1 MTPGVID
8 PARLHA
14 GVATF
19 ETLCFSDGNIVS
31 LCVGMVV
38 TLERDCQVPFCMQRG
53 GFSKGGAGSQRGAA
67 SDEGRGLRGRP
78 EGYARRVTARENSNS
93 NVANS
98 TMMVAAD
105 SSTGLSASRAV
116 VNISRGRVR

>member
-38 TLERDCQVPFCMQRG
+38 TLERDCQVPFCM
-53 GFSKGGAGSQRGAA
+53 QRGAA

>member
-19 ETLCFSDGNIVS
+19 ETFCFSDGNIVS

-67 SDEGRGLRGRP
+67 SDEGRGLRG
-78 EGYARRVTARENSNS
+78 YARRVTARENSNS